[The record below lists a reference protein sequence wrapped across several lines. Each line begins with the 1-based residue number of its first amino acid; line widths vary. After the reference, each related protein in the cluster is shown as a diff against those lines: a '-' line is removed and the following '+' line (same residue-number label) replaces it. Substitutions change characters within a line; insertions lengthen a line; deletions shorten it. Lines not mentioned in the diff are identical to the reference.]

1 MFTINDDL
9 SIYVTRGDV
18 FYTELAC
25 SDGDDI
31 YTFKSGDVVRF
42 SVCEKKNCENV
53 LMQKDFHITID
64 TEFVEIVLD
73 ERDTKIGDSISKPT
87 DYWYEVVLNPEN
99 FPRTIIGYDD
109 NGAKVFRL
117 YPEHGEISE

>member
-18 FYTELAC
+18 VYIKLTC
-25 SDGDDI
+25 SDGDGSYI
-31 YTFKSGDVVRF
+31 FQNGDVVRI

-53 LMQKDFHITID
+53 LMQKDFYVTSE
-64 TEFVEIVLD
+64 TEYVELILD
-73 ERDTKIGDSISKPT
+73 ERDTKIGDGISKPT
-87 DYWYEVVLNPEN
+87 DYWYEVVLNPDTL
-99 FPRTIIGYDD
+99 PRTIIGYDE

>member
-18 FYTELAC
+18 VYIKLTC
-25 SDGDDI
+25 SDGDGSYI
-31 YTFKSGDVVRF
+31 FQNGDVVRI

-53 LMQKDFHITID
+53 LMQKDFYVTSE
-64 TEFVEIVLD
+64 TEFVELILD

-87 DYWYEVVLNPEN
+87 DYWYEVVLNPDTL
-99 FPRTIIGYDD
+99 PRTIIGYDE